1 MKEPGTERERER
13 DWKKGRAIKNN
24 KENNTA
30 RDIRHRNTRFLT
42 LLSFTNAPNCAYVLA
57 RTRRC
62 QAEQHISLIEYRSS
76 VITTTIGAIVGH

>member
-1 MKEPGTERERER
+1 MKEPGTERER

-57 RTRRC
+57 S